1 MRRQG
6 GSESHTRI
14 FRRPPK
20 VTCNTTIAAQPVTR
34 NRACSGERPGS
45 QGRLGVRQIVNDN
58 EDIPLWLHDAE
69 WLRDRVTF
77 SKVASTSPTALVIS

>member
-1 MRRQG
+1 
-6 GSESHTRI
+6 
-14 FRRPPK
+14 
-20 VTCNTTIAAQPVTR
+20 
-34 NRACSGERPGS
+34 
-45 QGRLGVRQIVNDN
+45 VNDN